1 MVGKNLNKKM
11 EFGKKETHIKNM
23 QILSKVFVFFD
34 KKTER
39 EKKKETNKERREF
52 HFRNIISKY

>member
-11 EFGKKETHIKNM
+11 DIEKKGTHIKNM

-39 EKKKETNKERREF
+39 EKKKETNKERREV

>member
-23 QILSKVFVFFD
+23 QILSKVFVCYD

-39 EKKKETNKERREF
+39 EKRKKQIKKEGNFTFE
-52 HFRNIISKY
+52 I